1 MQKELCTAHQKRRRI
16 FIIYA
21 PQCSLQMVVIIKV
34 VIWHFSLSV
43 DCPLLRAKAW
53 PPLFRTGEAA
63 EAEAVGPFCQSSSPA
78 VWGPDRAVLLWIAQL
93 ATQRAYLT
101 SLPLCHHN
109 TMLQRPLS
117 SPGTRMLVG
126 CMCLSADD
134 RRPWVWE
141 GWSPDLEV
149 RKSHIKRV
157 RLYVHL
163 LICQEAW
170 RRCLRLAAATACRE
184 LRSSDHFLPRL
195 EMQGLLVPATAGAM
209 LWQAVCEEE
218 CTRDLFS
225 GQRCD
230 ARLCLRS
237 DGCSARRGMVRW
249 WREEEN
255 EELGVAGLEL
265 AGHQGITR
273 L

>member
-53 PPLFRTGEAA
+53 PPPLFRTGEAA

-101 SLPLCHHN
+101 PLPLCHHN

-117 SPGTRMLVG
+117 RMLVG
-126 CMCLSADD
+126 AC
-134 RRPWVWE
+134 V
-141 GWSPDLEV
+141 
-149 RKSHIKRV
+149 
-157 RLYVHL
+157 
-163 LICQEAW
+163 CQQMTGGHEFGKVGAQI
-170 RRCLRLAAATACRE
+170 
-184 LRSSDHFLPRL
+184 LRSVSHTSNASDC
-195 EMQGLLVPATAGAM
+195 MSTV
-209 LWQAVCEEE
+209 
-218 CTRDLFS
+218 
-225 GQRCD
+225 
-230 ARLCLRS
+230 
-237 DGCSARRGMVRW
+237 
-249 WREEEN
+249 
-255 EELGVAGLEL
+255 
-265 AGHQGITR
+265 
-273 L
+273 